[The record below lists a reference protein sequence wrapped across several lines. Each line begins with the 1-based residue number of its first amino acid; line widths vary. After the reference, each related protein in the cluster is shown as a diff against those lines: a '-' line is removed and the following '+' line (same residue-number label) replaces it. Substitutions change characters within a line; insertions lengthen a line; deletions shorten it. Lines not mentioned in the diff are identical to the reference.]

1 MEDRYVNISRVGI
14 NVSYPCNFMIIA
26 STNPCPCGYYG
37 SKEKKC
43 ICTEKQRQNYISKLS
58 GPLIDRFDIQVRV
71 PKINYKEM
79 NSKNIETSCE
89 IRKRVNNARKIQLK
103 RYENEHLYS
112 NSELT
117 PILLDKYCVLSND
130 AKNALNIAFD
140 KLKMSSRTYSKILKV
155 SRTIADLDNKEKIQ
169 LKHVLEAI
177 QYRNMK

>member
-1 MEDRYVNISRVGI
+1 M
-14 NVSYPCNFMIIA
+14 
-26 STNPCPCGYYG
+26 
-37 SKEKKC
+37 
-43 ICTEKQRQNYISKLS
+43 
-58 GPLIDRFDIQVRV
+58 
-71 PKINYKEM
+71 
-79 NSKNIETSCE
+79 
-89 IRKRVNNARKIQLK
+89 K